1 VLVALMHSST
11 CVHVFMCV
19 CLWDTICL
27 DVSRL
32 NVSSALVI
40 QDPTTLR
47 NVMSSAGEL
56 FYGR

>member
-1 VLVALMHSST
+1 MHSST